1 MIGSNALCAFSALST
16 CRKQKKQAQGRFPG
30 CLCLPFKSVFVVW
43 SGYNDVLGARC
54 RPLFHVY
61 CRLVSEHQLA
71 IKGID
76 EDGLVATNL
85 FGQYFLAQVVKYI
98 ALDGA
103 LNGPCTKLWVVAK
116 VG

>member
-1 MIGSNALCAFSALST
+1 MTTCHLCASQKT
-16 CRKQKKQAQGRFPG
+16 KKQAQGQFPG
-30 CLCLPFKSVFVVW
+30 CLCLFFKAYFLCGVAT
-43 SGYNDVLGARC
+43 NMCLARLIDHYSTFI
-54 RPLFHVY
+54 PI
-61 CRLVSEHQLA
+61 LVPEHQLT

-76 EDGLVATNL
+76 EDGLVTTNL
-85 FGQYFLAQVVKYI
+85 FGQYFLAQVVKHI